1 MADATRKNRRPV
13 FIHGLQGGGTG
24 ILWNFLTSHADC
36 LGPRYET
43 NQIFMYSWWRF
54 AKAIPRPGQY
64 GYQIPNMLA
73 LLPLALR
80 HGFPP
85 RMWRVF
91 AYDDRS
97 PRVPERYSHPGLAA
111 AVDERLH
118 ELKVDHGLHPRGDR
132 DDEKQRGVKYTRA
145 ELEATRLVAKN
156 IEGLCLLYPFF
167 KATFPDAKFV
177 SITRDGLASCESKLR
192 HGRARSATH
201 AAEIYRDEV
210 GYMVELAKKHGDH
223 CMLVRYEDLM
233 AAPLEH
239 IPRIYAFLDLAF
251 SPDQEFRMATREFIG
266 REQTQLAGR
275 EVQAGK
281 DWLSQQELTAGFVQP
296 DVNSRARARLS
307 AADSKEFLRV
317 AGPVMEE
324 LRYV

>member
-1 MADATRKNRRPV
+1 MTNVPRKNRRPI

-43 NQIFMYSWWRF
+43 NQIFAYNWRRF
-54 AKAIPRPGQY
+54 MTAIPRPREY
-64 GYQIPNMLA
+64 GYRIPNMLA
-73 LLPLALR
+73 LFPLALR

-85 RMWRVF
+85 RTWRVF
-91 AYDDRS
+91 AYDDHTPRS
-97 PRVPERYSHPGLAA
+97 PERYSPPGLAA

-118 ELKVDHGLHPRGDR
+118 ELKVDHGVRPNGDR
-132 DDEKQRGVKYTRA
+132 DDEKRRGVKYTRA
-145 ELEATRLVAKN
+145 EIEATRLVAKN
-156 IEGLCLLYPFF
+156 IEGLCFLYPFF
-167 KATFPDAKFV
+167 KQAFPDAKFI

-192 HGRARSATH
+192 HGRAGSATH
-201 AAEIYRDEV
+201 AAEVYRDEV
-210 GYMVELAKKHGDH
+210 GYMVELANKHADD

-239 IPRIYAFLDLAF
+239 IPRIYAFAGLAF

-266 REQTQLAGR
+266 REKTRLAGL

-281 DWLSQQELTAGFVQP
+281 DWLSQQELIESFVQP

-307 AADSKEFLRV
+307 AEDSKEFLRV
-317 AGPVMEE
+317 AGAVMEE